1 MYVAPASAMRAE
13 SARMSAVC
21 ALPPAPVFGT
31 PGITGGTPV
40 TADVT
45 MIVPDVAGRRPF
57 GPTPVTAAAVI
68 EAPVVAS
75 TAAIPEG
82 VIAIVNVPPTG
93 VVELT
98 SQVSPNIS
106 AEPAGIVNG
115 VVRLKTTVPPT
126 GLMLPESEPN
136 RFDVFRSWQS
146 ESCET
151 EAPLPAV
158 IESGIDEMRTE
169 VAAPV
174 PREMLLSVTSWDPT
188 GTDGAISRFATN
200 GPRAFTFGVTEF
212 RVNVAPA
219 GTPAAT
225 LQRSVRTS
233 GFALMPRGVFNVN
246 TLEPLPI
253 TFTTLT
259 PVVTDAPALL

>member
-151 EAPLPAV
+151 
-158 IESGIDEMRTE
+158 
-169 VAAPV
+169 AAPV